1 MSLPDARAEKST
13 TCRITH
19 FIVAVRQTGN
29 LPLPSKAGET
39 PAYRSG
45 GRRLSHSPT
54 ADLISVTNGALRR
67 RDTQS
72 TRRAVH
78 AVQTLW
84 IQRQRTLVGGEGG
97 GGVLLFHQQISQQLV
112 CGNSWGG
119 GDG

>member
-54 ADLISVTNGALRR
+54 ADL
-67 RDTQS
+67 
-72 TRRAVH
+72 
-78 AVQTLW
+78 
-84 IQRQRTLVGGEGG
+84 
-97 GGVLLFHQQISQQLV
+97 
-112 CGNSWGG
+112 
-119 GDG
+119 